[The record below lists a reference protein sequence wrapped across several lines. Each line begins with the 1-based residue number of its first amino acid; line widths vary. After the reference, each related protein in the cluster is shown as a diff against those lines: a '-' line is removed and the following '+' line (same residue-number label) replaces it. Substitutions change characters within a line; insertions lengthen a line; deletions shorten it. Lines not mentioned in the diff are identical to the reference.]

1 MVQNVTPSERLIY
14 SRKILM
20 YIWGQAVLGHKRR
33 WMDCFF
39 DVAWFASFSCLL
51 CYSIHMVLVKYT
63 ERIVSGFKLL
73 FFFVCNS
80 SKMPTRI
87 TITNY
92 TTALLLLHW
101 KWNFLFHLVI
111 GELWNSSQKIFRA
124 LLWCSFS
131 NSNRT
136 PFLLSSLLLV

>member
-1 MVQNVTPSERLIY
+1 MVQNVTLRHWYTHTILICV
-14 SRKILM
+14 
-20 YIWGQAVLGHKRR
+20 WGQAVLGHKRR

-51 CYSIHMVLVKYT
+51 CYSTHGLSKVHGKDCVRLQVIIL
-63 ERIVSGFKLL
+63 
-73 FFFVCNS
+73 FVCNS

-101 KWNFLFHLVI
+101 KWNSLFFSSIYSVASFETLPRRYSGLFFVFLF
-111 GELWNSSQKIFRA
+111 K
-124 LLWCSFS
+124 
-131 NSNRT
+131 
-136 PFLLSSLLLV
+136 